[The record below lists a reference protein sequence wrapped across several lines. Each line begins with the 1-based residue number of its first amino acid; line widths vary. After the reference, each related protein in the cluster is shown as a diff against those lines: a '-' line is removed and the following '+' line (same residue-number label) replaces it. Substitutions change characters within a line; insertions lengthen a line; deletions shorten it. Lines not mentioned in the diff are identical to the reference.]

1 MLDAGSVVGYLVG
14 RGVLGEESAAEV
26 ESLGGGV
33 SNVVLAVRDA
43 ERDVVV
49 KQALAKLRVEE
60 EWYAPEGRAM
70 VEAAALE
77 LVGELTPGAVPRL
90 VDRDP
95 QRHSLTVER
104 APRGWRDWKGLL
116 LGGEQQPWVAARLGE
131 LLATWHSATLAP
143 RALPE
148 ELESA
153 SHFEHL
159 RLAPYY
165 ATVAAKAPE
174 LAPDVLGLAE
184 QLRQR
189 RTCFV
194 HGDFS
199 PKNVLVGGRALWVV
213 DFEVAHRGDPTFDVA
228 FMLCHLVLKS
238 IHLPGCAE
246 RLDACALAFARA
258 YEPGTGGAPELSW
271 PYVSSHVACLL
282 LARVRGKSPAEY
294 LSAPGQEVAW
304 RLGVSLLHEPVGS
317 LAELFSRREDVRQ

>member
-1 MLDAGSVVGYLVG
+1 MLDASSVVGYLVG
-14 RGVLGEESAAEV
+14 RGVLREGRAVEV
-26 ESLGGGV
+26 EALGGGV

-49 KQALAKLRVEE
+49 KQALAKLQVAE
-60 EWYAPEGRAM
+60 EWYAPEERSM

-77 LVGELTPGAVPRL
+77 LAGELTPGAVPRL

-95 QRHSLTVER
+95 RCHSLTMER
-104 APRGWRDWKGLL
+104 APRGWCDWKGLL
-116 LGGEQQPWVAARLGE
+116 LSGEQEPWVATRLGE
-131 LLATWHSATLAP
+131 LLATWHTGTLAP
-143 RALPE
+143 HALPE
-148 ELESA
+148 ELESV

-159 RLAPYY
+159 RLGPYY

-184 QLRQR
+184 QLRQNR
-189 RTCFV
+189 ACFV

-213 DFEVAHRGDPTFDVA
+213 DFEVAHRGDPAFDVA

-238 IHLPGCAE
+238 IHLPGRSE
-246 RLDACALAFARA
+246 HLDACALAFARA
-258 YEPGTGGAPELSW
+258 YQPGAAGAPELCW
-271 PYVSSHVACLL
+271 PYVLSHVACLL

-294 LSAPGQEVAW
+294 LSASGKEVAW
-304 RLGVSLLHEPVGS
+304 RLGVSLLHKPAGS
-317 LAELFSRREDVRQ
+317 LAELFSRREHVRQ